1 MSLLRIDQPGLC
13 STLQDLGR
21 PGFGSLGVPWGG
33 VMDPMSHRLAS
44 LLVGNLPD
52 QATIEMTLLGIGIEF
67 TEETL
72 VAFAGADFSAK
83 VEWAGKKFNFPLQ
96 RPVLLN
102 RGTRI
107 RFGPAGSSGARGY
120 LAVAGGIQAD
130 QLLGSQS
137 TLIRAGWGGWQGR
150 AFRSGDELPCG
161 RESELNLLVK
171 ERLGHPGDQPFR
183 SVSWF
188 FRPLPMLD
196 EGVNALRFIRGR
208 HFTELDPASQKAFF
222 GEFQISPE
230 SDRMG
235 FRLSGPALRF
245 RRALAEL
252 NSSGTVRGTL
262 QLPQGADQ
270 SLLLMADGAPT
281 GGYPQLAH
289 VISADWAL
297 AGQLAPGSRIR
308 FVEVELKEAHE
319 ALRKQEQGMKQIR
332 ETLQRWVR
340 AEQ

>member
-21 PGFGSLGVPWGG
+21 PGSCSVGVPWGG
-33 VMDPMSHRLAS
+33 AMDRISHRLAS
-44 LLVGNLPD
+44 LLVGNLPE
-52 QATIEMTLLGIGIEF
+52 QATIEMTVLGPGIEF

-83 VEWAGKKFNFPLQ
+83 VEWAGKTFTFPSQ

-102 RGTRI
+102 RGARL

-120 LAVAGGIQAD
+120 LAVAGGIQTERI
-130 QLLGSQS
+130 LGSQS
-137 TLIRAGWGGWQGR
+137 TLLRAGWGGWQGR
-150 AFRSGDELPCG
+150 VLRSGDELPCG
-161 RESELNLLVK
+161 QESELNLLVRG
-171 ERLGHPGDQPFR
+171 RLGRPSDQPFR
-183 SVSWF
+183 SVPWF
-188 FRPLPMLD
+188 FRPLPTLED
-196 EGVNALRFIRGR
+196 GVIALRFIRGR
-208 HFTELDPASQKAFF
+208 HFTELDSASQKAFF
-222 GEFQISPE
+222 GEFQVSPE

-235 FRLSGPALRF
+235 FRLLGPALRF
-245 RRALAEL
+245 RRALGEL

-262 QLPQGADQ
+262 QLPQGAKQ

-289 VISADWAL
+289 LISADWAL
-297 AGQLAPGSRIR
+297 AGQLAPGSRLR

-319 ALRKQEQGMKQIR
+319 AVRKQEQGMKQIG
-332 ETLQRWVR
+332 ETLQRWIQTER
-340 AEQ
+340 

>member
-21 PGFGSLGVPWGG
+21 PSFGSLGVPWGG
-33 VMDPMSHRLAS
+33 AMDPVSHRLAS
-44 LLVGNLPD
+44 LLVGNHSD
-52 QATIEMTLLGIGIEF
+52 QATIEMTVLGVGIEF

-72 VAFAGADFSAK
+72 VAFAGADFPAK
-83 VEWAGKKFNFPLQ
+83 IEWAGKKFNFPLQ

-102 RGTRI
+102 RGTRV

-120 LAVAGGIQAD
+120 LAVAGGIQAER
-130 QLLGSQS
+130 LLGSQS
-137 TLIRAGWGGWQGR
+137 TMLRAGWGGWQGR

-161 RESELNLLVK
+161 RESQLNLLVK
-171 ERLGHPGDQPFR
+171 ERLGRSGDQPFR
-183 SVSWF
+183 SVPWF
-188 FRPLPMLD
+188 FRPLPVID
-196 EGVNALRFIRGR
+196 DGVIALRFIRGR
-208 HFTELDPASQKAFF
+208 HFTELDSASQKAFF

-235 FRLSGPALRF
+235 FRLSGPVLRF
-245 RRALAEL
+245 RRALGEL

-289 VISADWAL
+289 VIAADWAL
-297 AGQLAPGSRIR
+297 AGQLAPGSRLR

-319 ALRKQEQGMKQIR
+319 AFRKQEQGMKQIS